1 MNLATPPSL
10 AILPDPPAPPT
21 ALGLIAGGGR
31 LPILVARGMKDAGH
45 PVLAVG
51 LSGQYDPELNDI
63 CDQVQEAPV
72 LRLSAWGAAL
82 RAMGA
87 QHAVMVGRVD
97 KASLMYSWRA
107 IVKNRPDMRVFKAW
121 MRSRHDRRSNRLL
134 TYVADELA
142 RDGIHLI
149 DSTTHISG
157 HMAGEGPMT
166 RHTLN
171 ARQRTDMELGWPI
184 LRELLRL
191 DIGQA
196 VAVRDGD
203 VIAVEAVEGTDR
215 MIQRAGEL
223 CRKGGWVLIK
233 AARAGHDRRADVPT
247 IGVKTIEHLH
257 EHGGRAIVVAAGDV
271 IIIDKPETIARA
283 DQLGVVIHG
292 VSPA

>member
-1 MNLATPPSL
+1 MNVATPPSL
-10 AILPDPPAPPT
+10 AILPDPPSAPTP
-21 ALGLIAGGGR
+21 LGLIAGGGR
-31 LPILVARGMKDAGH
+31 LPLLVARGMRDAGH
-45 PVLAVG
+45 TVRAVG
-51 LSGQYDPELNDI
+51 LIGQYDQELREI
-63 CDQVQEAPV
+63 CEEVQEAPV
-72 LRLSAWGAAL
+72 LRLSAWASAL
-82 RAMGA
+82 RAMET

-107 IVKNRPDMRVFKAW
+107 IVRNRPDLRVFKAW

-149 DSTTHISG
+149 DSTTHIPE
-157 HMAGEGPMT
+157 HMASEGPMT
-166 RHTLN
+166 RQKLSS
-171 ARQRTDMELGWPI
+171 RQRTDMELGWPI

-196 VAVRDGD
+196 IAVRDGD
-203 VIAVEAVEGTDR
+203 VIAIEAVEGTDR
-215 MIQRAGEL
+215 MIERAGEL
-223 CRKGGWVLIK
+223 CKKGGWILMK

-247 IGVKTIEHLH
+247 IGVRTIEHLH

-271 IIIDKPETIARA
+271 IIIDKPDTIVRA
-283 DQLGVVIHG
+283 EQLGVVVHG

>member
-1 MNLATPPSL
+1 MSVATPPSL
-10 AILPDPPAPPT
+10 AILPDPPPAPTP
-21 ALGLIAGGGR
+21 LGLIAGGGR
-31 LPILVARGMKDAGH
+31 LPLLVAKGMHQAGH
-45 PVLAVG
+45 PVRAVG
-51 LSGQYDPELNDI
+51 LSGQYDPELAEY
-63 CDQVQEAPV
+63 CDQVIEAPV
-72 LRLSAWGAAL
+72 LRLAAWSSAL
-82 RAMGA
+82 RSMGTM
-87 QHAVMVGRVD
+87 HAVMVGRVD

-107 IVKNRPDMRVFKAW
+107 IVRNRPDLRVLRAFL
-121 MRSRHDRRSNRLL
+121 RSRHDRRSNRLL

-149 DSTTHISG
+149 DSTSHISE

-166 RHTLN
+166 KRTLSS
-171 ARQRTDMELGWPI
+171 RQRSDAELGWPI

-196 VAVRDGD
+196 VAVKDGD

-215 MIQRAGEL
+215 MIERAGQL
-223 CRKGGWVLIK
+223 CPKQGWTLIK

-247 IGVKTIEHLH
+247 IGVRTIEHLY